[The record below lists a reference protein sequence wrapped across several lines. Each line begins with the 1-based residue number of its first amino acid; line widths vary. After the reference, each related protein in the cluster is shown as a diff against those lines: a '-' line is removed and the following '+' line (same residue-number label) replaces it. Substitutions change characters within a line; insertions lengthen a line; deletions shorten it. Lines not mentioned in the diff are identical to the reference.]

1 MAGYA
6 SGGDVDQPRN
16 LDDMGFY
23 SSAAESA
30 RSLPQSKGT
39 PQQMLATMKGVKP
52 AELEWSGVQDKFAGQ
67 KSVTK
72 DDLAQHFEQNVPQI
86 KETVLGGKID
96 PKILKKR
103 TEIKDMYWPEINRY
117 RIMGDPSHIDAHHDD
132 MIRQAAR
139 ARAEEIQDKMWEH
152 MDREA
157 PLPDQKPA
165 ISEFV

>member
-72 DDLAQHFEQNVPQI
+72 DDLAQHFERNVPEI
-86 KETVLGGKID
+86 KETVLGGKDNENARKYI
-96 PKILKKR
+96 INEYNARKKELEE
-103 TEIKDMYWPEINRY
+103 EIKSSPEI
-117 RIMGDPSHIDAHHDD
+117 S
-132 MIRQAAR
+132 
-139 ARAEEIQDKMWEH
+139 
-152 MDREA
+152 
-157 PLPDQKPA
+157 
-165 ISEFV
+165 